1 MMKSKSKTS
10 AIIWGI
16 FCILS
21 LLLLISGIVKMD
33 SGSILVS
40 IISLSIFLPFLLL
53 YIKMIGKTYFKN
65 NEIIKE
71 VFGKNIVNSVNKNL
85 KIKFGTFSIKFIN
98 QYKQYLDREN
108 DEGNVIEYIYRY
120 VENNI
125 KGENIKFPITYKND
139 NYIIIIFGIFFGIAG
154 LVLFIF
160 LILSSVEIYI
170 NIIVLLFSLVTI
182 FSSFFVYFRNRKI
195 TFEKDKIIIC
205 RILKKDIVIPINDI
219 RRIELLNVFKK
230 LAMYFYYKNKENYKI
245 MKNHIELNKNTNY
258 NDIENM
264 YLLNEYYNANNK
276 Q

>member
-1 MMKSKSKTS
+1 MKSKSKTS